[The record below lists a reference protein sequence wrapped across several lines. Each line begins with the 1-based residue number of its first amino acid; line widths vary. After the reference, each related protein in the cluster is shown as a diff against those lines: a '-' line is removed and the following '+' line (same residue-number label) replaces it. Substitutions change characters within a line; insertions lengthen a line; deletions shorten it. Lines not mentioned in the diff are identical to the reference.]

1 MIFFL
6 KFVLGEIFFKF
17 MIWSVI
23 IVEFVFCNS
32 FKEYVLY
39 LIIIY
44 FVLIVSG
51 GYLVCFEI
59 NDVFLKLD
67 EGLVFFLSN

>member
-6 KFVLGEIFFKF
+6 KFVWGEIFCKF
-17 MIWSVI
+17 MILSVI
-23 IVEFVFCNS
+23 MVEFVFCNS

>member
-6 KFVLGEIFFKF
+6 KFVLGEIFFKL

-23 IVEFVFCNS
+23 MEELVFCNS

-59 NDVFLKLD
+59 NYVFLKLD